1 MLIKGGSM
9 EQSKSWHK
17 LDNSGKIYPFNLKS
31 NIQNLFRISAIMR
44 EEVKPEILTT
54 ALQNA
59 VVRYPFFNVCLR
71 RGIFWHYLEEL
82 NGKPEVYPDSDLI
95 IKDIDTIQTYG
106 FNFRVSYYKNK
117 ISIDCFHALC
127 DGNGCMEFFKTILYE
142 YLRLCGHDMDVK
154 EMINLPHSPVLAG
167 EVEDGFLKYAQK
179 VKIKDLQGIDELRGK
194 KAFTLYSDYR
204 FDYKGS
210 GVIEGVVDT
219 DKLLS
224 LARGMGATV
233 TAYIGGALIYSI
245 YKAKI
250 TKPDGNLPIVLFVPI
265 NLRKPFP
272 SKTLLNFS
280 LFSRVGVDINGGPT
294 FEEIVK
300 KVGDSIKKDTD
311 KNSLQNKVN
320 VTAKTEKLWIFRI
333 MPLPIKQFIYK
344 VSGLFFG
351 NSKKT
356 MTFSN
361 MGVIKLPDEM
371 KEYIDEISIMASTA
385 KTSPAAMTTVT
396 ALGKTT
402 LTFARKIVDTEIEK
416 YFFRLLA
423 EQGLDVTVRSNYW
436 EA

>member
-1 MLIKGGSM
+1 
-9 EQSKSWHK
+9 
-17 LDNSGKIYPFNLKS
+17 
-31 NIQNLFRISAIMR
+31 MR
-44 EEVKPEILTT
+44 EEVQPDVLTV
-54 ALQNA
+54 ALQNS
-59 VVRYPFFNVCLR
+59 VVRYPFFNVCLKH
-71 RGIFWHYLEEL
+71 GIFWHYLEEL
-82 NGKPEVYPDSDLI
+82 NGKPEVYPDSDLL

-142 YLRLCGHDMDVK
+142 YLRLLGHEIDAK

-179 VKIKDLQGIDELRGK
+179 VRIKDLNGIDELRGK
-194 KAFTLYSDYR
+194 KAFTFYDDFR

-219 DKLLS
+219 AKLLAQ
-224 LARGMGATV
+224 ARAMNATV
-233 TAYIGGALIYSI
+233 TAYVGGALIYSI

-250 TKPDGNLPIVLFVPI
+250 TKPDANLPIVLFVPI

-280 LFSRVGVDINGGPT
+280 LFSRVGVDVSGDPS
-294 FEEIVK
+294 FADIVQ

-311 KNSLQNKVN
+311 KKTLQDKIN

-333 MPLPIKQFIYK
+333 MPLPVKQFIYK

-351 NSKKT
+351 NGKKT

-402 LTFARKIVDTEIEK
+402 MTFARKIVDTEVEK
-416 YFFRLLA
+416 YFFRFLA